1 MLARESSLDETPDW
15 LKGADI
21 VPAEPE
27 KTEVKND
34 LFDNSTPPETKTIQ
48 TVSETTPSTVVN
60 SEDHDD
66 IPDWLKGAEIAPEI
80 PQEKTPVDTA

>member
-1 MLARESSLDETPDW
+1 VTESSLAETPDW

-21 VPAEPE
+21 TPIVPE

-34 LFDNSTPPETKTIQ
+34 LFGNNTLPETTNIQ
-48 TVSETTPSTVVN
+48 TAPQKNPATVSDSGT
-60 SEDHDD
+60 HDD

-80 PQEKTPVDTA
+80 PQEKTPVDAP